1 MPKINVNMNKNM
13 RELVKEGYEK
23 SRYDASTFRKDG
35 KLTKI
40 EHHFLSKLA
49 RLLPED
55 EKVLD
60 LGCGPGAPIDAY
72 LVKKGFDVTGVDFCR
87 RLLALARKKVPGAK
101 FINEDFSKVT
111 FNEESFDAAIS
122 LYAIF
127 HIPRKEHEDLFLR
140 MRRFLKPHGIVL
152 VTLGTSSN
160 EYGEEKNWCGAPI
173 MIWST
178 YGPDTYTEIITNV
191 GFTVLES
198 GFEGEPTDDEYHFW
212 LLAQKR

>member
-1 MPKINVNMNKNM
+1 MNMNMNKNM

-55 EKVLD
+55 EKVMD

-87 RLLALARKKVPGAK
+87 RLLALARGKVPGAK

-111 FNEESFDAAIS
+111 FNEESFDAVIS

-127 HIPRKEHEDLFLR
+127 HIPRKEHKDLFLR
-140 MRRFLKPHGIVL
+140 MRRFLKPHGLVL
-152 VTLGTSSN
+152 VTLGTSGN

-173 MIWST
+173 MVWST
-178 YGPDTYTEIITNV
+178 YDPDRYREIITNV
-191 GFTVLES
+191 GFTILES
-198 GFEGEPTDDEYHFW
+198 DFEGEPTDDEYHFW

>member
-1 MPKINVNMNKNM
+1 M
-13 RELVKEGYEK
+13 RELVREGYEK
-23 SRYDASTFRKDG
+23 SHYDGNSFRKDG
-35 KLTKI
+35 KFRRI

-49 RLLPED
+49 RLLPEGA
-55 EKVLD
+55 KVLD
-60 LGCGPGAPIDAY
+60 LGCGTGVPVDAY
-72 LVKKGFDVTGVDFCR
+72 LIKQGFDVTGVDFCR
-87 RLLALARKKVPGAK
+87 RLVALARKDVPGGE
-101 FINEDFSKVT
+101 FIEGDFSKVE
-111 FNEESFDAAIS
+111 FDEESFDAVIS

-140 MRRFLKPHGIVL
+140 MRRFLKPHGLIL
-152 VTLGTSSN
+152 VTLGTSGN

-178 YGPDTYTEIITNV
+178 YGPDTYIEIITNV
-191 GFTVLES
+191 GFTVLEQ